1 MPAPSPD
8 PHPGEPLP
16 TESSIFGGGGSGN
29 LATEITEIADG
40 DVQVLEQLAALD
52 PDQVHPDEVVK
63 KRLGWVFWVAVGWF
77 ALVAVLALLAPWL
90 PIADYKKTS
99 ADIRMPP
106 SPEHWFGTD
115 TLGRDILS
123 RVIWGA
129 RVSLTVG
136 FASVAFG
143 LIIGGTIG
151 VVAGFFKGRTES
163 VLMWAMDVL
172 LAFPA
177 LLLALAIVAFMGA
190 DGRDLRNV
198 VLAIGIVAIPPIA
211 RLVRASTLV
220 HSQREYVTASRALG
234 AGNARIIWK
243 EVMPNVVLPVLSFSI
258 IGVAVAIVAEGGLA
272 FLGLSVEPPT
282 PTWGGMIN
290 DGRQALQTEPYISL
304 IPCAVMF
311 LTVLA
316 LNLAGDRVREYLDVK
331 EGGL

>member
-1 MPAPSPD
+1 
-8 PHPGEPLP
+8 
-16 TESSIFGGGGSGN
+16 
-29 LATEITEIADG
+29 
-40 DVQVLEQLAALD
+40 
-52 PDQVHPDEVVK
+52 
-63 KRLGWVFWVAVGWF
+63 
-77 ALVAVLALLAPWL
+77 
-90 PIADYKKTS
+90 
-99 ADIRMPP
+99 
-106 SPEHWFGTD
+106 
-115 TLGRDILS
+115 
-123 RVIWGA
+123 
-129 RVSLTVG
+129 LTVG

>member
-8 PHPGEPLP
+8 RPWEGP
-16 TESSIFGGGGSGN
+16 TDDSLFGGAGSGN

-40 DVQVLEQLAALD
+40 DVQVLEGLSTLD
-52 PDQVHPDEVVK
+52 PDQVRPEDIV
-63 KRLGWVFWVAVGWF
+63 KRLGWVFWISVGWVG
-77 ALVAVLALLAPWL
+77 LVVLLAFLAPIL
-90 PIADYKKTS
+90 PIDDYKTTS
-99 ADIRMPP
+99 ADIRQPP

-115 TLGRDILS
+115 TLGRDIFS

-136 FASVAFG
+136 VASVLFG
-143 LIIGGTIG
+143 LLIGGTIG
-151 VVAGFFKGRTES
+151 VVAGFFKGKTEGF
-163 VLMWAMDVL
+163 LMWAMDVL

-177 LLLALAIVAFMGA
+177 LLLALAIVAFRGPEN
-190 DGRDLRNV
+190 RDLSTV
-198 VLAIGIVAIPPIA
+198 IFAIGIVAIPPIA
-211 RLVRASTLV
+211 RLVRAATLV

-234 AGNARIIWK
+234 TGNVRLIWK
-243 EVMPNVVLPVLSFSI
+243 EILPNVMLPVLSFSI

-311 LTVLA
+311 VTVLS

>member
-8 PHPGEPLP
+8 RPWEGP
-16 TESSIFGGGGSGN
+16 TDDSLFGGGGSGN

-40 DVQVLEQLAALD
+40 DVQSLEVLSALD
-52 PDQVHPDEVVK
+52 PDQVRPEDVVK
-63 KRLGWVFWVAVGWF
+63 KRLGWVFWVSIGWVG
-77 ALVAVLALLAPWL
+77 LIVLLAILAPIL
-90 PIADYKKTS
+90 PIDDYKTTS
-99 ADIRMPP
+99 ADIRQPP

-115 TLGRDILS
+115 TLGRDIFS

-136 FASVAFG
+136 VASVLFG
-143 LIIGGTIG
+143 LLIGGTIG
-151 VVAGFFKGRTES
+151 VVAGFFKGKVEGF
-163 VLMWAMDVL
+163 LMWAMDVL

-177 LLLALAIVAFMGA
+177 LLLALAIVAFRGPEN
-190 DGRDLRNV
+190 RDLSTV
-198 VLAIGIVAIPPIA
+198 IFAIGIVAIPPIA
-211 RLVRASTLV
+211 RLVRAATLV

-234 AGNARIIWK
+234 TGNGRIIWK
-243 EVMPNVVLPVLSFSI
+243 EILPNVMLPVLSFSI

-311 LTVLA
+311 VTVLA

>member
-1 MPAPSPD
+1 MPVRSPD
-8 PHPGEPLP
+8 PRPGEPLP
-16 TESSIFGGGGSGN
+16 SGGSLFAESGD
-29 LATEITEIADG
+29 LATEVTEIADG
-40 DVQVLEQLAALD
+40 DVQVLEGLAILD
-52 PDQVHPDEVVK
+52 PDQVRADEIVK
-63 KRLGWVFWVAVGWF
+63 KRLGWVFWVAVAWF
-77 ALVAVLALLAPWL
+77 ALVAVLAILAPWL
-90 PIADYKKTS
+90 PIDDYKTTS
-99 ADIRMPP
+99 AQIRQPP
-106 SPEHWFGTD
+106 SPDHWFGTD
-115 TLGRDILS
+115 TLGRDIFS
-123 RVIWGA
+123 RVVWGA

-143 LIIGGTIG
+143 LVIGGTIG
-151 VVAGFFKGRTES
+151 VVSGFFKGRTES

-177 LLLALAIVAFMGA
+177 LLLALAIVTFTGA
-190 DGRDLRNV
+190 DGRSLSNV

-220 HSQREYVTASRALG
+220 HSQREYVTAARALG

-243 EVMPNVVLPVLSFSI
+243 EVLPNVLLPVLSFSI

-316 LNLAGDRVREYLDVK
+316 LNLAGDRVREFLDVK

>member
-1 MPAPSPD
+1 MPVPS
-8 PHPGEPLP
+8 HNKGP
-16 TESSIFGGGGSGN
+16 TSDSLFGGGGSGN

-40 DVQVLEQLAALD
+40 DVQVLEGLAVLD
-52 PDQVHPDEVVK
+52 PDQVSPDDIVK
-63 KRLGWVFWVAVGWF
+63 KRLGWVFWVAMAWF
-77 ALVAVLALLAPWL
+77 AFIAVLAILAPVL
-90 PIADYKKTS
+90 PLDDYKAVS
-99 ADIRMPP
+99 ADIRQPP
-106 SPEHWFGTD
+106 NAEHWLGTD

-143 LIIGGTIG
+143 LVIGGAIG

-163 VLMWAMDVL
+163 FLMWAMDVL

-190 DGRDLRNV
+190 SGRDLNNV

-211 RLVRASTLV
+211 RLVRAATLV
-220 HSQREYVTASRALG
+220 HSEREYVTASRALG

-243 EVMPNVVLPVLSFSI
+243 EVLPNVLLPVLSFSI

-290 DGRQALQTEPYISL
+290 DGRQALREEPYISL

-311 LTVLA
+311 LTVLS
-316 LNLAGDRVREYLDVK
+316 LNLAGDRVREFLDVK
-331 EGGL
+331 EVGL

>member
-8 PHPGEPLP
+8 RPWEGP
-16 TESSIFGGGGSGN
+16 TDDSLFGGGGSGN

-40 DVQVLEQLAALD
+40 DVQSLEVLSTLD
-52 PDQVHPDEVVK
+52 PDQVRPEDVVK
-63 KRLGWVFWVAVGWF
+63 KRLGWVFWVSIGWVG
-77 ALVAVLALLAPWL
+77 LIVLLAILAPIL
-90 PIADYKKTS
+90 PIDDYKTTS
-99 ADIRMPP
+99 ADIRQPP

-115 TLGRDILS
+115 TLGRDIFS

-136 FASVAFG
+136 VASVLFG
-143 LIIGGTIG
+143 LLIGGTIG
-151 VVAGFFKGRTES
+151 VVAGFFKGKVEGF
-163 VLMWAMDVL
+163 LMWAMDVL

-177 LLLALAIVAFMGA
+177 LLLALAIVAFRGPEN
-190 DGRDLRNV
+190 RDLSTV
-198 VLAIGIVAIPPIA
+198 IFAIGIVAIPPIA
-211 RLVRASTLV
+211 RLVRAATLV

-234 AGNARIIWK
+234 TGNGRIIWK
-243 EVMPNVVLPVLSFSI
+243 EILPNVMLPVLSFSI

-311 LTVLA
+311 VTVLA

>member
-8 PHPGEPLP
+8 RPWEGPRDDSL
-16 TESSIFGGGGSGN
+16 FGGGGSGN

-40 DVQVLEQLAALD
+40 DVQVLEGLAALD
-52 PDQVHPDEVVK
+52 PDQVTADEIVK
-63 KRLGWVFWVAVGWF
+63 KRLGWVFWVAVAWVG
-77 ALVAVLALLAPWL
+77 LVVLLALLAPYL
-90 PIADYKKTS
+90 PLKDYKATS
-99 ADIRMPP
+99 AAIRQPP

-115 TLGRDILS
+115 TLGRDIFA
-123 RVIWGA
+123 RVCWGA

-136 FASVAFG
+136 VASVLFG
-143 LIIGGTIG
+143 LLIGGTIG
-151 VVAGFFKGRTES
+151 VVSGFFKGKVES
-163 VLMWAMDVL
+163 FLMWSMDVL

-177 LLLALAIVAFMGA
+177 LLLALAIVAFRGPEN
-190 DGRDLRNV
+190 RDLSTV
-198 VLAIGIVAIPPIA
+198 IFAIGIVAIPPIA
-211 RLVRASTLV
+211 RLVRAATLV

-234 AGNARIIWK
+234 AGNTRLIWK
-243 EVMPNVVLPVLSFSI
+243 EIMPNVILPVLSFSI

-316 LNLAGDRVREYLDVK
+316 LNLAGDRVREFLDVK